1 MDFLGIVRE
10 LVLVHFACSGRF
22 VCLFR
27 ACGLVRSGRGL
38 GVGGEGANQ
47 RPPSFG
53 WDLVSDSGVSRVFA
67 YVSSLDDEGS
77 GVWAFGLA
85 GPLGEKRGARRGA
98 RMRGRSQLGRHG
110 ARVRAR
116 VCWEPHQEATFGR
129 RSEVGPLP
137 RNQRGGLPHAWPQES
152 KGGGGRY
159 SVAHAMCARLQF
171 THLPTTTSSSTNP
184 KSKHCGKPG
193 PRPSSTPNRLRVLIR
208 STTHGTPVKTE
219 FSQ

>member
-116 VCWEPHQEATFGR
+116 VCWEPHQEATFAEGPI
-129 RSEVGPLP
+129 SEVGPLP

-152 KGGGGRY
+152 N
-159 SVAHAMCARLQF
+159 F
-171 THLPTTTSSSTNP
+171 TFRSGSQPT
-184 KSKHCGKPG
+184 GKVFI
-193 PRPSSTPNRLRVLIR
+193 STPRAAEDTGPASRVCPGSPRCLF
-208 STTHGTPVKTE
+208 TGTL
-219 FSQ
+219 

>member
-116 VCWEPHQEATFGR
+116 VCWEPHQEATFAEGPKWARCLEISEAGCPTRGR
-129 RSEVGPLP
+129 R
-137 RNQRGGLPHAWPQES
+137 RAR
-152 KGGGGRY
+152 GGGRY

-171 THLPTTTSSSTNP
+171 THLPTTTSSSTYNEP
-184 KSKHCGKPG
+184 QIETLRKA
-193 PRPSSTPNRLRVLIR
+193 RSTPLLTRHLIACA
-208 STTHGTPVKTE
+208 
-219 FSQ
+219 F

>member
-116 VCWEPHQEATFGR
+116 VCWEPHQEATFA
-129 RSEVGPLP
+129 EGPKWEMQIANKKCFGLLVPSIVPIFLP
-137 RNQRGGLPHAWPQES
+137 IPRVRPCVPRVSRVCVPAPPGVFLPVPCEGVIGPGQ
-152 KGGGGRY
+152 
-159 SVAHAMCARLQF
+159 
-171 THLPTTTSSSTNP
+171 
-184 KSKHCGKPG
+184 CGF
-193 PRPSSTPNRLRVLIR
+193 
-208 STTHGTPVKTE
+208 H
-219 FSQ
+219 F